1 MEAMMRKVLTTAMAA
16 VTLGGAVAA
25 AATPAAAQHY
35 HGGYHGYYGHHHDNA
50 GPAIAAGV
58 LGLALGAAIA
68 SNGHGYGHSY
78 YYDRPYYGGGY
89 YDYDDGYYAPP
100 RVCMTTRWVWDPYV
114 GHRVPVRERYA
125 C

>member
-1 MEAMMRKVLTTAMAA
+1 MMKKVLTAAMAA

-25 AATPAAAQHY
+25 TATPAAAQHWR
-35 HGGYHGYYGHHHDNA
+35 GGYGGHYYGGYHHHDNA

-68 SNGHGYGHSY
+68 SNNSHSY
-78 YYDRPYYGGGY
+78 YYDRPYYGGYGY
-89 YDYDDGYYAPP
+89 YGPP
-100 RVCMTTRWVWDPYV
+100 RVCITTRWVWDPYI
-114 GHRVPVRERYA
+114 GERVPVRERYP